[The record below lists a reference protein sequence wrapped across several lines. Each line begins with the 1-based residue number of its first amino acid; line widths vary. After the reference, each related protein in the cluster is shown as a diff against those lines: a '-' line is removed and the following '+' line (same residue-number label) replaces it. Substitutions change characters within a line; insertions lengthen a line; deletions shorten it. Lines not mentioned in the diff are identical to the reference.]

1 MNNILK
7 IAYRNVKRQKRRSNL
22 LGLAIAFGVMMIV
35 LVNGLTSGLIDNT
48 MRNFETLLGG
58 HVYISG
64 DVMLSNKK
72 VVNRITQVEI
82 VDAVLPSVDSYVK
95 EYQKR
100 SAIEGKFIFRSNVS
114 QQVVYGI
121 DWDEEQNLIESLK
134 IVQGSMDGIRDEHAI
149 VIPEKAAEELGIV
162 IGEEFLIS
170 FENVTGQANVGTF
183 VLKATYEDVSGLGF
197 TASYSDIGYIN
208 SLLSLEEN
216 EFQALS
222 LVLYDMNMMD
232 PVAAMIEEG
241 IAEQGGYLKP
251 ESDEDENDPQSQM
264 QAMFSSGVDEEPWDD
279 TRFEVGTLNDFMDAV
294 TQIVA
299 ILQGIALG
307 VFLVMLLITMVGL
320 INTFHMIMIERV
332 KEIGTMRAV
341 GMLRRDVSKQFIAE
355 GMILA
360 LRGAFFGIA
369 AAIVISLIVSL
380 FTIPPESDFGF
391 ILNNGKISIIIE
403 PLSVLMIL
411 IIVSVVTLIAVWR
424 PSRKAAKMSPAD
436 ALRS

>member
-208 SLLSLEEN
+208 SLLSLD
-216 EFQALS
+216 L
-222 LVLYDMNMMD
+222 
-232 PVAAMIEEG
+232 
-241 IAEQGGYLKP
+241 
-251 ESDEDENDPQSQM
+251 
-264 QAMFSSGVDEEPWDD
+264 
-279 TRFEVGTLNDFMDAV
+279 DFC
-294 TQIVA
+294 T
-299 ILQGIALG
+299 
-307 VFLVMLLITMVGL
+307 FLT
-320 INTFHMIMIERV
+320 T
-332 KEIGTMRAV
+332 A
-341 GMLRRDVSKQFIAE
+341 
-355 GMILA
+355 
-360 LRGAFFGIA
+360 
-369 AAIVISLIVSL
+369 
-380 FTIPPESDFGF
+380 
-391 ILNNGKISIIIE
+391 
-403 PLSVLMIL
+403 
-411 IIVSVVTLIAVWR
+411 
-424 PSRKAAKMSPAD
+424 
-436 ALRS
+436 

>member
-264 QAMFSSGVDEEPWDD
+264 QAMFSSGVDEEP
-279 TRFEVGTLNDFMDAV
+279 
-294 TQIVA
+294 
-299 ILQGIALG
+299 
-307 VFLVMLLITMVGL
+307 
-320 INTFHMIMIERV
+320 
-332 KEIGTMRAV
+332 
-341 GMLRRDVSKQFIAE
+341 
-355 GMILA
+355 
-360 LRGAFFGIA
+360 
-369 AAIVISLIVSL
+369 
-380 FTIPPESDFGF
+380 
-391 ILNNGKISIIIE
+391 
-403 PLSVLMIL
+403 
-411 IIVSVVTLIAVWR
+411 
-424 PSRKAAKMSPAD
+424 
-436 ALRS
+436 